1 MVLGLNSPTKPA
13 QKARQPTNR
22 SPSLQDSSLSCI
34 NLSLGLSALIHS
46 ASFPNSEIESQPQIS
61 KS

>member
-22 SPSLQDSSLSCI
+22 SPSLQYSSLSCI
-34 NLSLGLSALIHS
+34 DLSLGLSALIRS
-46 ASFPNSEIESQPQIS
+46 SSFPNSQN
-61 KS
+61 